1 MAANNEPGAPNL
13 LWDSGTAYDV
23 FQSLT
28 VLHHPEKFNV
38 RKAWTAG
45 MRARLT
51 PASRET
57 LEMAQHLLQSPLAWV
72 YSLPEPKN
80 AETLLWSLG
89 RVPAAGRIAALS
101 RGHARKHEEADALL
115 RGVADRGTWGEEDLQ
130 QLCSLYGCGEKKHA
144 PSIETVRAM
153 LQQWANAEAFGEAL
167 LEALRNYVEVF
178 FGEEERRILPALE
191 QSMARAKS
199 LADRLSFSD
208 LLEELSHGL
217 RFDPSLGTKELVL
230 VPSFWI
236 TPLMRWDGIDDQR
249 TILLFGARPVDAS
262 VVPGETVPDAL
273 MLALKGLAD
282 PTRLKVLRLLASEP
296 MAAAEL
302 AKRLRLRT
310 PTVMH
315 HLRALRLAGLIQIT
329 LPSKSKK
336 EKNLYAYRPSAM
348 LEAAEMLKEFL
359 SPEEGGR
366 HGTDA
371 NEAADGSTE

>member
-1 MAANNEPGAPNL
+1 MAANNEAGVPKL
-13 LWDSGTAYDV
+13 LWDVGTAYDL

-28 VLHHPEKFNV
+28 VLHHPDKFNV

-51 PASRET
+51 PESRET
-57 LEMAQHLLQSPLAWV
+57 LEVAQHLLHSPLAWV
-72 YSLPEPKN
+72 HGLPEPRN
-80 AETLLWSLG
+80 AETVLWSLG
-89 RVPAAGRIAALS
+89 RIPAAERIGALS
-101 RGHARKHEEADALL
+101 RGHTKKNQDADAVL
-115 RGVADRGTWGEEDLQ
+115 REVADRGSWSEEDLQ
-130 QLCSLYGCGEKKHA
+130 QLCSLYGCGEKSHA
-144 PSIETVRAM
+144 PSIESVRMM
-153 LQQWANAEAFGEAL
+153 LQQWANAEAFGEGL
-167 LEALRNYVEVF
+167 LEAIRNYVEVF

-191 QSMARAKS
+191 QGVARGKQ
-199 LADRLSFSD
+199 LAERLSFGD

-217 RFDPSLGTKELVL
+217 RFDPAIGTEELVL

-236 TPLMRWDGIDDQR
+236 TPLMRWDGVDKQR
-249 TILLFGARPVDAS
+249 TILLFGARPADAS

-282 PTRLKVLRLLASEP
+282 PTRLKILRLLAGEP
-296 MAAAEL
+296 MAAADL

-329 LPSKSKK
+329 MPSKSKK

-348 LEAAEMLKEFL
+348 VEAAEMLRGYL
-359 SPEEGGR
+359 SPDEG
-366 HGTDA
+366 
-371 NEAADGSTE
+371 TE